1 MKGLVDGRKWRD
13 GRNKEV
19 MAGRMEDEK
28 NGRMEGRRLGS
39 CKNGWKNKR
48 MEGNGR
54 IEAMKD
60 GRMKG

>member
-1 MKGLVDGRKWRD
+1 MDGRKWRD

-28 NGRMEGRRLGS
+28 NGRMEGRRLEGWR
-39 CKNGWKNKR
+39 NGWKNKR
-48 MEGNGR
+48 MEENGR

-60 GRMKG
+60 GRMEGWLKN

>member
-1 MKGLVDGRKWRD
+1 
-13 GRNKEV
+13 

-28 NGRMEGRRLGS
+28 NGRMEGRRLEGWR
-39 CKNGWKNKR
+39 NGWKNKR

-60 GRMKG
+60 GRMEGKKDGRMKK